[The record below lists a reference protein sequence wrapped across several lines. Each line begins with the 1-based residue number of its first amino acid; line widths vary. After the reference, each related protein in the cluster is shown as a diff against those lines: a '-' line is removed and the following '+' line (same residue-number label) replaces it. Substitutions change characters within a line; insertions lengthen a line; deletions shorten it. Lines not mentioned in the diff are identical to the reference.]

1 VVSAAVPTVEA
12 PLVHDWKAAIAEA
25 PVWDERGQV
34 FWCLDNV
41 SGEIIELGD
50 DWSVRRTIRRGR
62 PTAAALP
69 RVDGGLLLAE
79 GCAFTLLDPDGGER
93 LLAAIDADPS
103 SVRINEAT
111 CDPQGRVWAGTVDA
125 ALSIGGGALHRV
137 DGDGR
142 CVRVLEGLTI
152 GNGMGWSPDGGTFYL
167 VDSPTGRVDAFDFD
181 GAAGTLANRRTVL
194 NFAVGEGWADGLCV
208 DAEGC
213 LWVAIPLTSEVR
225 RYSPGGALLL
235 RVRVTAPFVTSC
247 AFGGA
252 DHATLLI
259 TTGAVALPRQ
269 MVAAIGFDPDA
280 AQDAATAPG
289 AGGLFALK
297 PGAKGL
303 TEPACRF

>member
-1 VVSAAVPTVEA
+1 MSAPVPAVDA

-41 SGEIIELGD
+41 SGEIIALES
-50 DWSVRRTIRRGR
+50 DWSVRWTIRRGR

-69 RVDGGLLLAE
+69 RRSGGLLLAE
-79 GCAFTLLDPDGGER
+79 GCAFTLFDADGGER
-93 LLAAIDADPS
+93 PLTTIDADPS
-103 SVRINEAT
+103 SVRINEAA

-125 ALSIGGGALHRV
+125 ALSLGGGALYRL

-142 CVRVLEGLTI
+142 CARVLEGLTI
-152 GNGMGWSPDGGTFYL
+152 GNGMGWSPDGAIFYL

-235 RVRVTAPFVTSC
+235 RVRVAAPFVTSC

-280 AQDAATAPG
+280 AEGTATAPG
-289 AGGLFALK
+289 AGGLFALR
-297 PGAKGL
+297 PGATGL
-303 TEPACRF
+303 AEPACGF